1 MWILGLKGSKPTQ
14 ILAYSEMNYLIII
27 IMSLFRPLK
36 YITNVTESKSIQIMK
51 VAPIVHNYYIKPD
64 KTLDIYI
71 VKLSSCIEALFY

>member
-1 MWILGLKGSKPTQ
+1 MDIGTQ
-14 ILAYSEMNYLIII
+14 RVKTHSNPCLFGDELIIII